1 MKLPTIRSGAA
12 WSVLLWLAGSAS
24 GAEFVVDG
32 SRSKVEVAVHATA
45 DSFTGNLEKFEP
57 SIQVD
62 KETGLPTGGTFA
74 WDFKDLK
81 TGSARRDKEMLH
93 WLEHDQIPKAVFTF
107 KKCAEKS
114 GQPFITG
121 DLKMH
126 GVVHE
131 ITMPL
136 QVTRRNGE
144 LSWES
149 SLVLDHRPHGLPKI
163 VKFALL
169 KVDPNLKIHFVLT
182 GSVKE

>member
-1 MKLPTIRSGAA
+1 MKLPTSLAGGA
-12 WSVLLWLAGSAS
+12 WSILLCLATSAT
-24 GAEFVVDG
+24 GAEFMVDCA
-32 SRSKVEVAVHATA
+32 RSKVEVAVHATA
-45 DSFTGNLEKFEP
+45 DSFTGNLEKFQP

-62 KETGLPTGGTFA
+62 KDTGMPTAGTFA

-93 WLEHDQIPKAVFTF
+93 WLEHDEIPKAVFTF

-114 GQPFITG
+114 DQLFITG
-121 DLKMH
+121 DLNMH

-131 ITMPL
+131 ITLPIK
-136 QVTRRNGE
+136 VTRKDSE

-149 SLVLDHRPHGLPKI
+149 SLVLDHRWYGLPKI

-169 KVDPNLKIHFVLT
+169 KVDPNLKLHFVLT
-182 GSVKE
+182 GLIKD